1 MPVVASATLEVTPV
15 LAGAQQSLTEQ
26 LTGAAAPA
34 AEAAGK
40 ESGSKLGGS
49 LVKGLA
55 TGTAAVAGA
64 VAGASAAII
73 GATGATAEYGDQIDK
88 ASQKLGVSSTFY
100 QEWEAVLQ
108 HSGTSMDSMSAS
120 FKKLATA
127 SQDASDDQVKAFE
140 AIGLSMDQV
149 ASMSTEDLFASV
161 VGGLQGMEE
170 GTERTALATQL
181 LGRGAMEMGALFN
194 TSAED
199 TQGMIDRVHELG
211 GVMGEDAV
219 KASARYQDSLQDMK
233 TSFSGIKNGIAA
245 DLLPVMADFMDGVG
259 EFVST
264 TDLSPITD
272 VLGSAFSALGDFI
285 SGIDIAAV
293 GDTIQTVVSGIGD
306 VVSTAWGVIQT
317 VFGSLQTAFGS
328 ISDALG
334 ETGTSWKDVWGGI
347 QDVVKRAADMVG
359 AAIELIGEVI
369 AWLIEQVQTDGTIF
383 NQVWEE
389 MQTIVSAAYDVI
401 SEVIDMISALLNGDW
416 SAAWESA
423 KAIVSTVWEAV
434 KSIVLTQWET
444 IKSYALSIWNAI
456 KEAVSKPIETVKA
469 TLSNAWENIKSKA
482 TGTWNG
488 IKSTASSVWNSIK
501 TAVMNPINT
510 LKSLLS
516 SAWSGIRSTASSAWS
531 RIRSAITSPI
541 ESAKSTVS
549 NAISRIRGLF
559 PLSIGRI
566 FSNLRLPHF
575 NISGGTPPYGLGGL
589 GTKPSI
595 SVSWYAKAMNNPY
608 MFSDATLFGAG
619 ETGDEILYGR
629 DALLRDIKEATSGR
643 GVTNYIT
650 VNGAEDPEAW
660 AQKFARQMK
669 MELRMA

>member
-55 TGTAAVAGA
+55 TGTAA

-285 SGIDIAAV
+285 SGINIAAV

-317 VFGSLQTAFGS
+317 VFGSIESAFS
-328 ISDALG
+328 RISGALG
-334 ETGTSWKDVWGGI
+334 DTGADWTDVWKGI
-347 QDVVKRAADMVG
+347 SAAVQGAADVVGSV
-359 AAIELIGEVI
+359 IEGIGVVI

-383 NQVWEE
+383 NTTWEN
-389 MQTIVSAAYDVI
+389 MKAIVEGAYDVI
-401 SEVIDMISALLNGDW
+401 QEVVSMISALLSGDW
-416 SAAWESA
+416 AAAWESA
-423 KAIVSTVWEAV
+423 QEIVSTVWETIKTV
-434 KSIVLTQWET
+434 CLNKWET

-501 TAVMNPINT
+501 SAVMNPINT

-531 RIRSAITSPI
+531 RIKSAITSPI

-549 NAISRIRGLF
+549 NAISRIKGLF

-566 FSNLRLPHF
+566 FSNLKLPHF
-575 NISGGTPPYGLGGL
+575 NISGGSPPYGIGGL